1 MLLININLALI
12 SWKLSLHCV
21 GAADEN
27 HLILAIPIATA
38 QPPSSSSPLSSL
50 SSASSSSSGK
60 EDHLLMGGLGLVQSA
75 GDVSHMVWTTV
86 CYISLLSLCVTICFK
101 MLQYVWYNMLHQ
113 HMVWTTICYICSS
126 RQDFHFSSFLI
137 VVHNATEPV
146 PHSNS
151 FLIILGSM
159 RAAAHQVSTHL
170 IERNCSDF
178 IQIPNILNECHHRSS
193 RSSSRWSRE
202 SQEESRWPSGRVLCW
217 PTLHHNDICI
227 TIARIIIALCI
238 CICIRICNCKSLPLA
253 TSLPEKVTT
262 MESLKSKS
270 IKILELT

>member
-38 QPPSSSSPLSSL
+38 QPPSSSSLSL
-50 SSASSSSSGK
+50 PSSSSSSSGK
-60 EDHLLMGGLGLVQSA
+60 EDHLLMGGLGLVQPA

-170 IERNCSDF
+170 FEKKLLWLHSDSEYS
-178 IQIPNILNECHHRSS
+178 QWM
-193 RSSSRWSRE
+193 SSSIITIIIKMVKRIPGRE
-202 SQEESRWPSGRVLCW
+202 PLTKWEGVVLTNSASQWH
-217 PTLHHNDICI
+217 LHHNRSHHHCPFY
-227 TIARIIIALCI
+227 LYLY
-238 CICIRICNCKSLPLA
+238 SYL
-253 TSLPEKVTT
+253 
-262 MESLKSKS
+262 
-270 IKILELT
+270 